1 MNTGM
6 RYRNASPGKKVFII
20 LLQLVMLTYV
30 LLIIYPLFNMV
41 MSSFKSTR
49 DIMLNPF
56 SLPESFSF
64 ENYVT
69 IWVDKGFGRYFLNS
83 LLFTG
88 GAMVFVVLF
97 GSMAAYG
104 IARYKFRGNT
114 LLYMLFLSGIML
126 PLKAAVI
133 PLFQIVKS
141 LGLMDNPLSVILVF
155 IAMGLPSTV
164 FILSGFM
171 RTIPGELE
179 QAARIDGCSDLR
191 IYSQIV
197 MPITAPSIAL
207 VTIYNAVPIWNDFFF
222 PLVFIQ
228 SDKFKTL
235 PVGLSSFIG
244 QHSTKWDLLFTGLSI
259 AIVPML
265 LLYLFM
271 SKYFIKG
278 MTAGAIK

>member
-6 RYRNASPGKKVFII
+6 RYRNASPGKKMFII
-20 LLQLVMLTYV
+20 LLQLVMLAYV

-49 DIMLNPF
+49 DIMLSPF

-133 PLFQIVKS
+133 PLFQIGRAHV
-141 LGLMDNPLSVILVF
+141 
-155 IAMGLPSTV
+155 
-164 FILSGFM
+164 
-171 RTIPGELE
+171 
-179 QAARIDGCSDLR
+179 
-191 IYSQIV
+191 
-197 MPITAPSIAL
+197 
-207 VTIYNAVPIWNDFFF
+207 
-222 PLVFIQ
+222 
-228 SDKFKTL
+228 
-235 PVGLSSFIG
+235 
-244 QHSTKWDLLFTGLSI
+244 
-259 AIVPML
+259 
-265 LLYLFM
+265 
-271 SKYFIKG
+271 
-278 MTAGAIK
+278 

>member
-49 DIMLNPF
+49 DIMLSPC

>member
-49 DIMLNPF
+49 DIMLSPF

-133 PLFQIVKS
+133 PLFQIVKN
-141 LGLMDNPLSVILVF
+141 LGLMDNPLSVILRHGPALHRVHPF
-155 IAMGLPSTV
+155 RLHADH
-164 FILSGFM
+164 SG
-171 RTIPGELE
+171 G
-179 QAARIDGCSDLR
+179 
-191 IYSQIV
+191 
-197 MPITAPSIAL
+197 
-207 VTIYNAVPIWNDFFF
+207 
-222 PLVFIQ
+222 
-228 SDKFKTL
+228 
-235 PVGLSSFIG
+235 
-244 QHSTKWDLLFTGLSI
+244 TGAGRAHRRLQRS
-259 AIVPML
+259 A
-265 LLYLFM
+265 YLQPDRHAHHGAFHR
-271 SKYFIKG
+271 
-278 MTAGAIK
+278 AGDHL

>member
-1 MNTGM
+1 M

-49 DIMLNPF
+49 DIMLSPF

-114 LLYMLFLSGIML
+114 LLYMLFLSGIL
-126 PLKAAVI
+126 ETDVDAVTDRAQQFGFER
-133 PLFQIVKS
+133 LQ
-141 LGLMDNPLSVILVF
+141 
-155 IAMGLPSTV
+155 TRTR
-164 FILSGFM
+164 SGW
-171 RTIPGELE
+171 
-179 QAARIDGCSDLR
+179 
-191 IYSQIV
+191 
-197 MPITAPSIAL
+197 
-207 VTIYNAVPIWNDFFF
+207 AV
-222 PLVFIQ
+222 VR
-228 SDKFKTL
+228 FK
-235 PVGLSSFIG
+235 
-244 QHSTKWDLLFTGLSI
+244 K
-259 AIVPML
+259 
-265 LLYLFM
+265 
-271 SKYFIKG
+271 K
-278 MTAGAIK
+278 

>member
-49 DIMLNPF
+49 DIMLSPF

-114 LLYMLFLSGIML
+114 LLYMLFFERYHAAAEGGRHPAVSDCEKPGPDGQPAFGDSGVHRHGPAL
-126 PLKAAVI
+126 HRVHPLRLHA
-133 PLFQIVKS
+133 
-141 LGLMDNPLSVILVF
+141 DH
-155 IAMGLPSTV
+155 
-164 FILSGFM
+164 SGGTGAG
-171 RTIPGELE
+171 RTHRRLQRSAYLQPDRHAHHG
-179 QAARIDGCSDLR
+179 
-191 IYSQIV
+191 
-197 MPITAPSIAL
+197 AL
-207 VTIYNAVPIWNDFFF
+207 
-222 PLVFIQ
+222 
-228 SDKFKTL
+228 
-235 PVGLSSFIG
+235 
-244 QHSTKWDLLFTGLSI
+244 HR
-259 AIVPML
+259 
-265 LLYLFM
+265 
-271 SKYFIKG
+271 
-278 MTAGAIK
+278 AGDHL